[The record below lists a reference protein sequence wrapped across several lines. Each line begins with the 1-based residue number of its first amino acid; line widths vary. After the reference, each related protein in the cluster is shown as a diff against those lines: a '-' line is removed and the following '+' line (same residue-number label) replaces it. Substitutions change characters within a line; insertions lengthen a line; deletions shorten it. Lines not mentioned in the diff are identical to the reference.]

1 MARSMTVLA
10 ACLLPLAT
18 VHAQPEDK
26 PRLVPL
32 FSYVERGPAF
42 MLECENTSSI
52 AVRAGDLL
60 GRLGYRVDGV
70 EPKTI
75 GGFAGS
81 FLGGEPRLQPM
92 ESWRIM
98 VALRQESHGTSS
110 SDFGARFQLLWTFP
124 LTPGRHTLAIR
135 CLGNWSD
142 ELEFYWESASVSG

>member
-1 MARSMTVLA
+1 MARHLRFLA
-10 ACLLPLAT
+10 ACLLPIAT

-26 PRLVPL
+26 PHLVPL
-32 FSYVERGPAF
+32 FSNVERGPAF
-42 MLECENTSSI
+42 MLECPNMSSV
-52 AVRAGDLL
+52 AVLAGDLL
-60 GRLGYRVDGV
+60 GGLGYRVDGV
-70 EPKTI
+70 EPTTI

-124 LTPGRHTLAIR
+124 LTPGHHTLAIR

-142 ELEFYWESASVSG
+142 EVEFYWESASVSG

>member
-1 MARSMTVLA
+1 MMATPLFFHRCLTMHGLLRSMTLLA
-10 ACLLPLAT
+10 VISLLPLAP
-18 VHAQPEDK
+18 VHARPEDK

-32 FSYVERGPAF
+32 FSNVERGPAF

-70 EPKTI
+70 EPTNI

-92 ESWRIM
+92 QTWRI
-98 VALRQESHGTSS
+98 VVTLRQDNHATMSP
-110 SDFGARFQLLWTFP
+110 DFGVKP
-124 LTPGRHTLAIR
+124 IR
-135 CLGNWSD
+135 S
-142 ELEFYWESASVSG
+142 